1 MSDNTRENVKRSQN
15 LDQVETNPVDD
26 VERLLQEIRT
36 EGISGEKDKEDDTED
51 GNMTRLVDKI
61 WEMNLQI

>member
-26 VERLLQEIRT
+26 VERLL
-36 EGISGEKDKEDDTED
+36 
-51 GNMTRLVDKI
+51 
-61 WEMNLQI
+61 

>member
-36 EGISGEKDKEDDTED
+36 DGISGEKDKEDDTED

-61 WEMNLQI
+61 WEMNLEI

>member
-61 WEMNLQI
+61 